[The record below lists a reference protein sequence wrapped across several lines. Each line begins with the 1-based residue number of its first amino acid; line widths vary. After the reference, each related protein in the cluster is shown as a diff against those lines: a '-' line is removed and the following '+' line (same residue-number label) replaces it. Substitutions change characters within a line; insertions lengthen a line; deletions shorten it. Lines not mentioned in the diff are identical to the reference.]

1 MKILVTV
8 GTTSFDSLVKYID
21 THAAFAS
28 HDIEFQIADGAY
40 KPANYPALAFVDHEI
55 ILTKYRSADIVIAHA
70 GAGTIYQLL
79 DMRKKSIIVPN
90 LDRSDK
96 YQLDIA
102 DFLLRH
108 NYAFVAYNFNQIPI
122 FLKTINAYEFAAFHK
137 TPFFKTEEILEF
149 IEGRSAEPGKVYG
162 KQHET

>member
-8 GTTSFDSLVKYID
+8 GTTRFDSLVKFMD
-21 THAAFAS
+21 THAAFTG

-40 KPANYPALAFVDHEI
+40 KPVNYPALTFVDHET
-55 ILTKYRSADIVIAHA
+55 ILAKYRSSDVVISHA

-79 DMRKKSIIVPN
+79 DMRKKCIIVPN

-96 YQLDIA
+96 HQLDIA
-102 DFLLRH
+102 DFLLKY

-122 FLKTINAYEFAAFHK
+122 FLKTITSYDFDAFYK
-137 TPFFKTEEILEF
+137 TPFFKAEEILDF
-149 IEGRSAEPGKVYG
+149 IEGRTSESGKPL
-162 KQHET
+162 